1 MKFIKMTYELS
12 LELNQYI
19 DSLIK
24 EFALFDSNFSD
35 EFLYYESDKSIQND
49 IINNYLYLI
58 EDNNNYIGYIVLN
71 IFKDGF
77 NRIGCNIN
85 PIIVFEEYRNNGYG
99 NMILQESFID
109 IVKEDI
115 KYLEATIDIL
125 NIASYKIFIKNDF
138 KEYNRKDNF
147 IYLRKEL

>member
-24 EFALFDSNFSD
+24 EFALFDSNFTD

-71 IFKDGF
+71 IFKDEF

-85 PIIVFEEYRNNGYG
+85 PIIVFEKYRNNGYG
-99 NMILQESFID
+99 NMILQESFKD

-125 NIASYKIFIKNDF
+125 NIASYKIFIKNYF

>member
-85 PIIVFEEYRNNGYG
+85 PIIVFEEYRNKVEN
-99 NMILQESFID
+99 
-109 IVKEDI
+109 
-115 KYLEATIDIL
+115 
-125 NIASYKIFIKNDF
+125 
-138 KEYNRKDNF
+138 
-147 IYLRKEL
+147 

>member
-24 EFALFDSNFSD
+24 EFALFDSNFTD

-71 IFKDGF
+71 IFKDEF

-85 PIIVFEEYRNNGYG
+85 PIIVFEKYRNKGYG
-99 NMILQESFID
+99 NIILQESFKD